1 MYQVFHLRRKSKVA
15 SKALSCS
22 TSPVYKMTDRVLIGY
37 GSRYGTTTEIAE
49 AMAKTVQ
56 EIGVQVDLV
65 NLKKETPPSPLQN
78 YDLVVI
84 GSGIQ
89 AGRWTKEPLEFIK
102 NNIPALS
109 ENKVAIF
116 VVCAYAASPDKC
128 DFAQSEF
135 LDKIVEEYPNLAPI
149 STGLFPGLFD
159 FSKYNFAMRALVK
172 RMVKQET
179 EPGQEVPEK
188 IDFRD
193 WEMVNDWIT
202 KLVKS

>member
-1 MYQVFHLRRKSKVA
+1 MLQAFHQRRKSKDA
-15 SKALSCS
+15 SKALSCCS
-22 TSPVYKMTDRVLIGY
+22 KLNYKMTERVLIGY
-37 GSRYGTTTEIAE
+37 GSRYGSTAEIAE

-56 EIGVQVDLV
+56 EVSAQVDLI
-65 NLKKETPPSPLQN
+65 NLKKETLPSPLQN

-102 NNIPALS
+102 NNMNALS
-109 ENKVAIF
+109 QTKVAIF
-116 VVCAYAASPDKC
+116 VVCGYAASPDKC

-135 LDKIVEEYPNLAPI
+135 LDKIAEAYPGLSPI
-149 STGLFPGLFD
+149 STGLFPGVFD
-159 FSKYNFAMRALVK
+159 FSKYNFAVRAFVK
-172 RMVKQET
+172 RMVKQEN
-179 EPGQEVPEK
+179 PGQVVPEK

-193 WEMVNDWIT
+193 WQMVNDWIT

>member
-1 MYQVFHLRRKSKVA
+1 
-15 SKALSCS
+15 
-22 TSPVYKMTDRVLIGY
+22 MTEKVLIGY
-37 GSRYGTTTEIAE
+37 GTRYGSTAETAE

-56 EIGVQVDLV
+56 EMGSQVDLV
-65 NLKKETPPSPLQN
+65 NLKKETPPSSLQD
-78 YDLVVI
+78 YDLIVI

-102 NNIPALS
+102 TNIYALS
-109 ENKVAIF
+109 QSKVAIF

-128 DFAQSEF
+128 EMAQIEF
-135 LDKIVEEYPNLAPI
+135 LNKIIEENPGLAPI
-149 STGLFPGLFD
+149 ATGLFPGVFD

-172 RMVKQET
+172 RMLKQEM

-188 IDFRD
+188 IDFRN
-193 WEMVNDWIT
+193 WEMVNDWII

>member
-1 MYQVFHLRRKSKVA
+1 
-15 SKALSCS
+15 
-22 TSPVYKMTDRVLIGY
+22 MTERVLIGY
-37 GSRYGTTTEIAE
+37 GSRYGSTADIAE

-56 EIGVQVDLV
+56 EVSDQAKAAQGVGIQVDLI
-65 NLKKETPPSPLQN
+65 NLKKAAPPSPLED

-102 NNIPALS
+102 DNLDVLS
-109 ENKVAIF
+109 RTKVALF
-116 VVCAYAASPDKC
+116 VVCGYAASPDKC

-135 LDKIVEEYPNLAPI
+135 LDKIVEEYPDLAPI
-149 STGLFPGLFD
+149 STGLFPGVFD
-159 FSKYNFAMRALVK
+159 FSKYNFAVKALVK
-172 RMVKQET
+172 RIVTQQMK
-179 EPGQEVPEK
+179 PGEKVPEK
-188 IDFRD
+188 IDYRD

>member
-1 MYQVFHLRRKSKVA
+1 
-15 SKALSCS
+15 
-22 TSPVYKMTDRVLIGY
+22 MTDRVLIGY

-49 AMAKTVQ
+49 AMAKTAQ
-56 EIGVQVDLV
+56 EAGVQVDLV

-102 NNIPALS
+102 NNITALS

-149 STGLFPGLFD
+149 STGLFPGAFD

-172 RMVKQET
+172 RMVKQEI
-179 EPGQEVPEK
+179 EPGQEVPKK

-193 WEMVNDWIT
+193 WKMVNEWIT